1 MIIIRHSLKILEQLS
16 DIEELIGQME
26 KLMDKKGIEFDRE
39 KLLLRILKNRETKTK
54 ASRSNLQNN

>member
-16 DIEELIGQME
+16 EIEELIGQME

-39 KLLLRILKNRETKTK
+39 KLLLRILKNRETKMK